1 MAKTESNIEYLKEL
15 QNFICGTLPP
25 LEESHNVDENKESVK
40 AKVEYEALRKQF
52 EEMMVSC
59 TTAVKEATPTNLLFI
74 SLSLHH

>member
-15 QNFICGTLPP
+15 WNFICGTLPP
-25 LEESHNVDENKESVK
+25 LEESHNVDENKQ
-40 AKVEYEALRKQF
+40 AKVDYEALRKQF

-59 TTAVKEATPTNLLFI
+59 TKAGKEATPPNLLFI

>member
-40 AKVEYEALRKQF
+40 AKVEYEALQKQF
-52 EEMMVSC
+52 EEMVSC